1 MVKLY
6 LKDNQSGHI
15 HEYGTNQHDSLVLQK
30 DGSIHYYNM
39 QNSTGTKFPEEGYTF
54 VLEDG
59 TDPLTSEDY
68 RDEPYL
74 NIGGSKPTT
83 LEHIMRID
91 FETIDGEMVA
101 LFDDRKETE
110 ESVGKYLDEAYPFI
124 QHRNIVVMYKQ
135 QFENV
140 FKVDDQLKAL
150 DKDIKQIDE
159 E

>member
-15 HEYGTNQHDSLVLQK
+15 HEYGSNQHDSLVLQD
-30 DGSIHYYNM
+30 DGSLHYHNL
-39 QNSTGTKFPEEGYTF
+39 QNGTGTRIPEEGYSFCLADGEDPRKSEECVRGNAEPYVDIGGCKPT
-54 VLEDG
+54 VLEHVMMI
-59 TDPLTSEDY
+59 E
-68 RDEPYL
+68 
-74 NIGGSKPTT
+74 
-83 LEHIMRID
+83 
-91 FETIDGEMVA
+91 FETLDGDMVA

-110 ESVGKYLDEAYPFI
+110 ESVGKYLDEHYPFI

-140 FKVDDQLKAL
+140 FKV
-150 DKDIKQIDE
+150 E